1 MTLFSYRF
9 PLEFVYR
16 VLDSVFA
23 EGIEAIFRF
32 AVGLMSGAEEDLLKL
47 NFEQALAYL
56 KNTQIFDQYKTER
69 NADGG
74 SGAGAEAYDVDRFAR
89 QAYAV
94 QIHSSSL
101 DGYAAE
107 FEESVKAATAHRRE
121 LEAARIV
128 NRNLAAKVAE
138 LEDQLEK
145 IQGEHVELVKDV
157 VLSKVAK
164 EETEEELVSSGT
176 GVVVQQISAVHAG
189 RSSGLTL
196 PSPRRGVSLSV
207 RNRSATRCSMPSW
220 SCKPIKPGRTRIC
233 DCRNSLLCVRRPRD
247 RRRATGVMEAWGLE
261 S

>member
-1 MTLFSYRF
+1 MPGLQLRLFQFDRLLEDLLPLLHRHLTRQGVKTSHYATQWFMTLFSYRF

-56 KNTQIFDQYKTER
+56 KNTKIFDQYKTEPT
-69 NADGG
+69 DGG
-74 SGAGAEAYDVDRFAR
+74 SVAETYDVDRFAR

-164 EETEEELVSSGT
+164 EETEEELVSW
-176 GVVVQQISAVHAG
+176 G
-189 RSSGLTL
+189 RG
-196 PSPRRGVSLSV
+196 PQ
-207 RNRSATRCSMPSW
+207 
-220 SCKPIKPGRTRIC
+220 
-233 DCRNSLLCVRRPRD
+233 DDRD
-247 RRRATGVMEAWGLE
+247 TTYMQAYH
-261 S
+261 SY

>member
-1 MTLFSYRF
+1 MPGLQLRLFQFDRLLEDMLPLLHRHLTRQGVKTSHYATQWFMTLFSYRF

-32 AVGLMSGAEEDLLKL
+32 AMGLMSGAEEDLLKF

-56 KNTQIFDQYKTER
+56 KNTQIFDHYKVE
-69 NADGG
+69 AAHG
-74 SGAGAEAYDVDRFAR
+74 SEAATYDVDRFAR
-89 QAYAV
+89 QAYAM
-94 QIHSSSL
+94 QIHSTSL

-164 EETEEELVSSGT
+164 EETEEELVSRD
-176 GVVVQQISAVHAG
+176 AVRQRHQY
-189 RSSGLTL
+189 
-196 PSPRRGVSLSV
+196 
-207 RNRSATRCSMPSW
+207 M
-220 SCKPIKPGRTRIC
+220 
-233 DCRNSLLCVRRPRD
+233 
-247 RRRATGVMEAWGLE
+247 
-261 S
+261 